1 MPMVPEPCVPDST
14 AAPHL
19 DELLGKSRSLN
30 NVKKDRGGAN
40 PFSKD
45 TKEDAS
51 ATDAGR
57 KLHNGIVRVKLNL
70 KESAEVRYCLYFV

>member
-1 MPMVPEPCVPDST
+1 MVAEPCVSDST

-19 DELLGKSRSLN
+19 DELLGRSWALN

-40 PFSKD
+40 PFLKD

-57 KLHNGIVRVKLNL
+57 ELHNGIVRGKLNF
-70 KESAEVRYCLYFV
+70 KESAEVRNCLYYV